1 MAATSNTNNS
11 NSLFNPFPGLRPF
24 KVEESHLFFGREG
37 QSEDILS
44 KLSDNQFVAVIGAS
58 GSGKSSLIYC
68 GLVPTLYGGFIGE
81 SKSKWNIIAS
91 RPGNS
96 PIDNLAT
103 AILEKKQESG
113 EKDIQIKQ
121 KIDSSILRS
130 SSNGLVELLD
140 QSFNFEEENV
150 LVIIDQFEELFRYK
164 SSKDD
169 QSTYNESEAFVK
181 LLVTANK
188 TSDVPVYVVLTMRS
202 DFIGECSQF
211 HELTELIN
219 DSNYLVPQM
228 TRDDFKMAIE
238 GPVAVG
244 GAKIETQL
252 LQQLL
257 NEVGDNPDQLPILQ
271 HALMRTWDY
280 WMEHS
285 DREKPINISDY
296 EAIGRME
303 MALSEHAN
311 EAFDELKEEEKWIC
325 ESMFK
330 TLTEKGNDNRGI
342 RHPTSIKDLASIS
355 KSAVEDVIK
364 VINPFRAAGRSF
376 ISPASDIE
384 INGDSIIDLSHESL
398 MRIWNKLKVWV
409 EEEWDA
415 VQMYMRLSE
424 ASELY
429 QLGKTGLWRPPDLQL
444 ALNWNEKQKPTL
456 AWAKRYNPAFERT
469 IVYLETSDKEYK
481 AEEDNKIKL
490 QKRQLRRSKIFAIVL
505 GTAAIIAMG
514 LTIYSQT
521 LRAQALKQERIANER
536 KVEADKQREIAQ
548 EQTVIA
554 KEQEQ
559 EAVVQK
565 GIAEEQTVIAIEK
578 EKEATQNFTRA
589 EQQTKLAVR
598 REKEANQ
605 QRSLAEKNAEEA
617 RKQTIEAESQ
627 RQLAYRRRMLS
638 ISQSMAVKSQQISDN
653 TQLKALVAYQAYL
666 FNENFEGDK
675 HNPDVY
681 LGLYYALKGLK
692 GQYYNALNGHE
703 GSVKDIAFIPETN
716 TMYSTG
722 GDGKIL
728 KWDINDLLV
737 PADTIVKDEFGHRAM
752 EITPDS
758 KWLIYGT
765 DEGKINLLNL
775 SNSVETDQELPGHA
789 KDPEDPESVSPI
801 ISGLAIAPNNKYFIS
816 SGLDKKIF
824 KWDLRTLESEVV
836 IECESKINSINISP
850 DSKYIIIGLQDGNVQ
865 IVDAESKSLI
875 KLIENDERSAI
886 TAASWNRKGSWIVIG
901 DSKGNLIVRDAV
913 SYEELDN
920 LEGHKSPIT
929 DINFNPL
936 DDIMATSSRDGT
948 ARMWDCTNLNNQPI
962 ILQDHDK
969 WVLSVVFSP
978 DGKSLVTSSN
988 QKDRLLIWSTKSEIL
1003 ANDLKARI
1011 NRNMTDIEWD
1021 TYVATDVS
1029 YEKTFSEIDN

>member
-1 MAATSNTNNS
+1 MAATSNTNNG

-238 GPVAVG
+238 GPIAVG
-244 GAKIETQL
+244 GANIETQL
-252 LQQLL
+252 VQQLL

-311 EAFDELKEEEKWIC
+311 EAFDELKENEKWIC
-325 ESMFK
+325 ESLFK
-330 TLTEKGNDNRGI
+330 TITEKGNDNRGI
-342 RHPTSIKDLASIS
+342 RHPTSINDIASIS
-355 KSAVEDVIK
+355 KSDVEDVIK

-444 ALNWNEKQKPTL
+444 ALNWNDKQKPTL
-456 AWAKRYNPAFERT
+456 SWAKRYNPAFERT

-481 AEEDNKIKL
+481 AEEENKIKL
-490 QKRQLRRSKIFAIVL
+490 QKRQLRRSKIFAVVL
-505 GTAAIIAMG
+505 GTAAILGMG
-514 LTIYSQT
+514 LTIYSQM
-521 LRAQALKQERIANER
+521 LKTKAVRQEKIATEQRI
-536 KVEADKQREIAQ
+536 EADKQ
-548 EQTVIA
+548 
-554 KEQEQ
+554 K
-559 EAVVQK
+559 K
-565 GIAEEQTVIAIEK
+565 IAEEQTLIAQEK
-578 EKEATQNFTRA
+578 EQEALLRKEEADQQRQIAVEKEREATQNFERA

-598 REKEANQ
+598 REKEANE

-666 FNENFEGDK
+666 FNENYEGNK

-692 GQYYNALNGHE
+692 GQFYNALNGHE

-728 KWDINDLLV
+728 KWDISDLLV

-752 EITPDS
+752 EISPDS

-775 SNSVETDQELPGHA
+775 SNSVETDQELPGHNM
-789 KDPEDPESVSPI
+789 KPEDPESVAPI
-801 ISGLAIAPNNKYFIS
+801 INGIAVAPNNKYFIS
-816 SGLDKKIF
+816 AGNDKKIF
-824 KWDLRTLESEVV
+824 KWDFRTLEKKVLLESET
-836 IECESKINSINISP
+836 KINSINISP
-850 DSKYIIIGLQDGNVQ
+850 DSKYIIVGLQDGNVQ
-865 IVDAESKSLI
+865 IIDSENMALI
-875 KLIENDERSAI
+875 KLIESKEQIAV
-886 TAASWNRKGSWIVIG
+886 TAATWNKKGNWIVIG
-901 DSKGNLIVRDAV
+901 NSKGDVIVLDAM

-920 LEGHKSPIT
+920 LEGHKSKIY
-929 DINFNPL
+929 DIDFSPS
-936 DDIMATSSRDGT
+936 DDIMATSSLDGT
-948 ARMWDCTNLNNQPI
+948 VRMWDCINLNNQPVE
-962 ILQDHDK
+962 LRDHES
-969 WVLSVVFSP
+969 WVLSIAFSP

-988 QKDRLLIWSTKSEIL
+988 QKDRLLIWSTNIELL
-1003 ANDLKARI
+1003 ASDLKGRI
-1011 NRNMTDIEWD
+1011 SRNMTDEEWD
-1021 TYVATDVS
+1021 TYVAIDVN

>member
-1 MAATSNTNNS
+1 MASTSNTNNGES
-11 NSLFNPFPGLRPF
+11 IFNPFPGLRPF

-37 QSEDILS
+37 QSEEILN

-68 GLVPTLYGGFIGE
+68 GLVPTLYGGFVGE

-96 PIDNLAT
+96 PIENLAS
-103 AILEKKQESG
+103 AIIEKTEKSNG
-113 EKDIQIKQ
+113 EDKQIKQ

-140 QSFNFEEENV
+140 QTFNFEEENV

-164 SSKDD
+164 SSKNDH
-169 QSTYNESEAFVK
+169 STYNESEAFVK

-219 DSNYLVPQM
+219 ESNYLVPQM

-244 GAKIETQL
+244 GANIETQL
-252 LQQLL
+252 VQQLL

-271 HALMRTWDY
+271 HALMRTWNY

-285 DREKPINISDY
+285 DKEKPINISDY
-296 EAIGRME
+296 DAIGRME
-303 MALSEHAN
+303 KALSEHAN
-311 EAFDELKEEEKWIC
+311 EAYDELKENEKWIC

-330 TLTEKGNDNRGI
+330 TITEKGNDNRGI
-342 RHPTSIKDLASIS
+342 RHPTSIKDIASIS
-355 KSAVEDVIK
+355 KSDIEDVIK

-376 ISPASDIE
+376 ISPSADIE
-384 INGDSIIDLSHESL
+384 INEDSIIDLSHESL

-424 ASELY
+424 AGELY

-469 IVYLETSDKEYK
+469 IVYLETSDKEFK
-481 AEEDNKIKL
+481 EEEDNKIKL

-505 GTAAIIAMG
+505 GSAAIIAMG

-521 LRAQALKQERIANER
+521 LKAKAVKQEKIATE
-536 KVEADKQREIAQ
+536 
-548 EQTVIA
+548 
-554 KEQEQ
+554 
-559 EAVVQK
+559 
-565 GIAEEQTVIAIEK
+565 
-578 EKEATQNFTRA
+578 
-589 EQQTKLAVR
+589 
-598 REKEANQ
+598 

-617 RKQTIEAESQ
+617 RTQTLLAQESEQEALLRKQEADQQRQIAVEKEKEATSNFELAERQKQLALRREKEAKEQRLLAEKNAEEARKQTLEAEQQ

-653 TQLKALVAYQAYL
+653 TQLKALVAYQSYL
-666 FNENFEGDK
+666 FNKKYNGPK

-692 GQYYNALNGHE
+692 GQYYNALNGHT
-703 GSVKDIAFIPETN
+703 GSVKDIAFLPNSNI
-716 TMYSTG
+716 MYSTG
-722 GDGKIL
+722 GDGQIY
-728 KWDINDLLV
+728 KWDISNLEIPNENIVND
-737 PADTIVKDEFGHRAM
+737 DFGHRAM
-752 EITPDS
+752 EITPDG

-775 SNSVETDQELPGHA
+775 SNSVETDQELLVHTT
-789 KDPEDPESVSPI
+789 E
-801 ISGLAIAPNNKYFIS
+801 
-816 SGLDKKIF
+816 
-824 KWDLRTLESEVV
+824 
-836 IECESKINSINISP
+836 IN
-850 DSKYIIIGLQDGNVQ
+850 
-865 IVDAESKSLI
+865 
-875 KLIENDERSAI
+875 
-886 TAASWNRKGSWIVIG
+886 
-901 DSKGNLIVRDAV
+901 
-913 SYEELDN
+913 
-920 LEGHKSPIT
+920 
-929 DINFNPL
+929 
-936 DDIMATSSRDGT
+936 
-948 ARMWDCTNLNNQPI
+948 
-962 ILQDHDK
+962 
-969 WVLSVVFSP
+969 
-978 DGKSLVTSSN
+978 
-988 QKDRLLIWSTKSEIL
+988 
-1003 ANDLKARI
+1003 
-1011 NRNMTDIEWD
+1011 
-1021 TYVATDVS
+1021 
-1029 YEKTFSEIDN
+1029 

>member
-1 MAATSNTNNS
+1 MASTRNTNNG
-11 NSLFNPFPGLRPF
+11 NSIFNPFPGLRPF

-37 QSEDILS
+37 QSEDILK

-103 AILEKKQESG
+103 AILEKTHKSDEEDKQ
-113 EKDIQIKQ
+113 IRQ

-140 QSFNFEEENV
+140 QSFNFKEENV

-188 TSDVPVYVVLTMRS
+188 TNDVPVYVVLTMRS

-219 DSNYLVPQM
+219 ESNYLVPQM

-244 GAKIETQL
+244 GANIETQL
-252 LQQLL
+252 VQQLL

-285 DREKPINISDY
+285 DREKPINITDY

-311 EAFDELKEEEKWIC
+311 EAYDELKENEKWIC

-330 TLTEKGNDNRGI
+330 TITEKGNDNRGI
-342 RHPTSIKDLASIS
+342 RHPTSIKDIASIS
-355 KSAVEDVIK
+355 KSTVEDVIK

-376 ISPASDIE
+376 ISPSADVE
-384 INGDSIIDLSHESL
+384 INEDSIIDLSHESL

-415 VQMYMRLSE
+415 VQMYLRLSE

-456 AWAKRYNPAFERT
+456 SWAKRYNPAFERT
-469 IVYLETSDKEYK
+469 IVYLETSDKEYR

-490 QKRQLRRSKIFAIVL
+490 QKRQLRRSKIFAVVL
-505 GTAAIIAMG
+505 GTAAIIGMG
-514 LTIYSQT
+514 LTIYSQM
-521 LRAQALKQERIANER
+521 LKAKALEQERIATEQRSLAEQNAE
-536 KVEADKQREIAQ
+536 EAQRQTIIAQ
-548 EQTVIA
+548 
-554 KEQEQ
+554 
-559 EAVVQK
+559 
-565 GIAEEQTVIAIEK
+565 EK
-578 EKEATQNFTRA
+578 EKEATERKEEADQQRQIAVENEKKATKNFERA
-589 EQQTKLAVR
+589 EQQTLLAIK
-598 REKEANQ
+598 REKEANE

-617 RKQTIEAESQ
+617 RKKTLEAEQQ

-653 TQLKALVAYQAYL
+653 TQLKALVAYQAYI
-666 FNENFEGDK
+666 FNEKYEGAK

-703 GSVKDIAFIPETN
+703 GSVMDIAFVPGTN
-716 TMYSTG
+716 TLYSTG
-722 GDGKIL
+722 GDGRIL
-728 KWDINDLLV
+728 KWDISDLQL

-752 EITPDS
+752 DITPDS

-775 SNSVETDQELPGHA
+775 SNSVETDQVLPGHA
-789 KDPEDPESVSPI
+789 ENAESVAPI
-801 ISGLAIAPNNKYFIS
+801 ISCIAIAPDSKFFIS
-816 SGLDKKIF
+816 SGNDKKIF
-824 KWDLRTLESEVV
+824 KWDLRTLESELLL
-836 IECESKINSINISP
+836 ESESKINSIDISP
-850 DSKYIIIGLQDGNVQ
+850 DSKKVIVGLQDGNVQ
-865 IVDAESKSLI
+865 IIDSESKSLI
-875 KLIENDERSAI
+875 KLIENTEKSAI
-886 TAASWNRKGSWIVIG
+886 TAVTWNRKGSWIVIG
-901 DSKGNLIVRDAV
+901 DSKGNIIVRDAKT
-913 SYEELDN
+913 YAKLDN

-929 DINFNPL
+929 DINFNPS
-936 DDIMATSSRDGT
+936 DSIMATSSRDGT
-948 ARMWDCTNLNNQPI
+948 ARMWDCSNLNNQPI
-962 ILQDHDK
+962 VLQDHDK
-969 WVLSVVFSP
+969 WVLSVAFSP

-988 QKDRLLIWSTKSEIL
+988 QKDRLLIWSTNSEIL

-1011 NRNMTDIEWD
+1011 MRNMTEEEWN
-1021 TYVATDVS
+1021 TYVANDII
-1029 YEKTFSEIDN
+1029 YEKTLSEIDN

>member
-1 MAATSNTNNS
+1 MASTSNTNNS
-11 NSLFNPFPGLRPF
+11 NDIFNPFPGLRPF

-37 QSEDILS
+37 QSEDILK

-68 GLVPTLYGGFIGE
+68 GLVPTLYGGFIGA

-103 AILEKKQESG
+103 AILEKTQKSEEQE
-113 EKDIQIKQ
+113 DIQIKQ

-244 GAKIETQL
+244 GANIETQL
-252 LQQLL
+252 VQQLL

-285 DREKPINISDY
+285 DREKSINISDY

-311 EAFDELKEEEKWIC
+311 EAYDELKEDEKWIC

-330 TLTEKGNDNRGI
+330 TITEKGNDNRGI
-342 RHPTSIKDLASIS
+342 RHPTSIKDIASIS
-355 KSAVEDVIK
+355 KSEVEDVIK

-376 ISPASDIE
+376 ISPAADIE
-384 INGDSIIDLSHESL
+384 INEDSIIDLSHESL

-415 VQMYMRLSE
+415 VQMYMRLSD

-456 AWAKRYNPAFERT
+456 SWAKRYNPAFERT
-469 IVYLETSDKEYK
+469 VVYLETSDKEYK

-505 GTAAIIAMG
+505 GSAAIIAMG

-521 LRAQALKQERIANER
+521 LKAKAVQKEREANEQ
-536 KVEADKQREIAQ
+536 KVIADKQREIAV
-548 EQTVIA
+548 EQTGIA
-554 KEQEQ
+554 QEQEQ
-559 EAVVQK
+559 EALLRKEEADQQRQIAVAKEQEAVEQK
-565 GIAEEQTVIAIEK
+565 GIAEEQT
-578 EKEATQNFTRA
+578 T
-589 EQQTKLAVR
+589 LAVR
-598 REKEANQ
+598 REKEANE
-605 QRSLAEKNAEEA
+605 QRSLAEINAEEA
-617 RKQTIEAESQ
+617 RKQTIEAEQQ
-627 RQLAYRRRMLS
+627 RQLAFRRRMLS

-653 TQLKALVAYQAYL
+653 IQLKALVAYQAFL
-666 FNENFEGDK
+666 FNEKYDGSK

-692 GQYYNALNGHE
+692 GQFYNALNGHE
-703 GSVKDIAFIPETN
+703 GSVKDIAFIPRTN
-716 TMYSTG
+716 VMYSTG

-728 KWDINDLLV
+728 KWDINDPYI

-758 KWLIYGT
+758 KWLVYGT

-775 SNSVETDQELPGHA
+775 SNSVETDMELSGHA
-789 KDPEDPESVSPI
+789 TNSESAPI
-801 ISGLAIAPNNKYFIS
+801 INGIAIAPNNKYFIS
-816 SGLDKKIF
+816 SANDKKIF
-824 KWDLRTLESEVV
+824 KWDLRTFENKVLLES
-836 IECESKINSINISP
+836 ESKINTIGISP
-850 DSKYIIIGLQDGNVQ
+850 DSKYVIIGLQDGNVQ
-865 IVDAESKSLI
+865 IIDSESMLLI
-875 KLIENDERSAI
+875 KLIENTENSAI
-886 TAASWNRKGSWIVIG
+886 TAASWNRNGTWIVIG
-901 DSKGNLIVRDAV
+901 DSKGNVIVRDAITYKV
-913 SYEELDN
+913 LDN
-920 LEGHKSPIT
+920 LEGHKSKIYDVEFSPS
-929 DINFNPL
+929 DSL
-936 DDIMATSSRDGT
+936 MATSSLDGT
-948 ARMWDCTNLNNQPI
+948 VRMWDCTDLNNQPI
-962 ILQDHDK
+962 ELRDHES
-969 WVLSVVFSP
+969 WVLSIAFSP
-978 DGKSLVTSSN
+978 DGKRLVTSSN
-988 QKDRLLIWSTKSEIL
+988 QKDRLLIWSTKATIIAS
-1003 ANDLKARI
+1003 DLKGRI
-1011 NRNMTDIEWD
+1011 SRNMTDEEWD
-1021 TYVATDVS
+1021 TYVAKDIN